1 LAGRRSSTTFA
12 GTMTVPPPNL
22 LDLMPARAQ
31 RFEAAADGRITVLV
45 PRLRHP
51 LLVRWLRRLAARP
64 VRVRLDEVGSFVWQQ
79 CDGRATVETIVER
92 VRARFGDDADA
103 TLART
108 AQFVRTLVKGNLVTL
123 DRPREAA

>member
-1 LAGRRSSTTFA
+1 
-12 GTMTVPPPNL
+12 MTVPPPNL
-22 LDLMPARAQ
+22 LDLIPARAQ
-31 RFEAAADGRITVLV
+31 RFETDDDGRITVLV

-79 CDGRATVETIVER
+79 CDGSATVETIVER

-103 TLART
+103 ALART
-108 AQFVRTLVKGNLVTL
+108 TQFVRTLVKGNLVTL